1 MKTVLNQVGA
11 HPAAA
16 LALLLLAASLEV
28 FGDSFFQ
35 SGMYRSTG
43 PARGLWLLLGV
54 ATLAAY
60 GLFVN
65 LPRWDFGRLL
75 GAYVALFFVVAQVV
89 AWLRFDQKP
98 TPPILLGGTLI
109 VAGGLVITFWKG

>member
-1 MKTVLNQVGA
+1 MKSVINHLA
-11 HPAAA
+11 ARPAGTF
-16 LALLLLAASLEV
+16 ALLLIAAALEV

-35 SGMYRSTG
+35 SGIYRSTG
-43 PARGLWLLLGV
+43 LARGLWLLLGIAV
-54 ATLAAY
+54 LAVY

-65 LPRWDFGRLL
+65 LPRWEFGRLL

-89 AWLRFDQKP
+89 ARLRFDQRP